1 MNGPNINMLK
11 SRDTWAVLGL
21 PFDVVDL
28 NRSVTLIEEAI
39 EQNTHCFLSTPNLNF
54 AIAAQSDTAFFNSV
68 VDSDLS
74 VTDGMPLVW
83 VAKLLGV
90 PIKERVAGSTLF
102 DELSCRSRNK
112 KIRVYFFG
120 GQQGVAERAHK
131 QLNET
136 SVGMLSCGFCDP
148 GFVSIEQMSGR
159 DILHAINTA
168 KPDFIVVALGAKK
181 GQAWIQ
187 KNRKYLKA
195 PVISHL
201 GAVIN
206 FIAGDIQR
214 APECWQRFGL
224 EWLWRIKQEPSL
236 WKRYFYDGLMFIK
249 MLLIYIFPLAIYDR
263 LLKRSVCY
271 KQPCVISPSQK
282 ADGVVFLNGS
292 FKASTLESVKQVF
305 SSILSEE
312 KGRVTIDCFKLSYI
326 DAAFI
331 ATLMLFQARLAKQG
345 RELILTKVPKRIS
358 TLLVL
363 NNVRQRFK
371 VKR

>member
-1 MNGPNINMLK
+1 MSLLKRNIW
-11 SRDTWAVLGL
+11 SILGL

-28 NRSVTLIEEAI
+28 NRSVALIEEAI
-39 EQNTHCFLSTPNLNF
+39 EQNTYCFLSTPNLNF

-74 VTDGMPLVW
+74 VADGMPLVW

-90 PIKERVAGSTLF
+90 PLKERVAGSTLF

-136 SVGMLSCGFCDP
+136 SEGMLSCGFFDP
-148 GFVSIEQMSGR
+148 GFVSIEQMSDR

-168 KPDFIVVALGAKK
+168 KPDLIVVALGAKK

-187 KNRKYLKA
+187 KNREYLKA

-206 FIAGDIQR
+206 FVAGNIQR
-214 APECWQRFGL
+214 APKRWQKFGL
-224 EWLWRIKQEPSL
+224 EWVWRIKQEKSL

-249 MLLIYIFPLAIYDR
+249 MLLIYIFPLTVYDR
-263 LLKRSVCY
+263 LLKRSACY
-271 KQPCVISPSQK
+271 KQPCEVSSSQK
-282 ADGVVFLNGS
+282 ADRVVFLNGC
-292 FKASTLESVKQVF
+292 FKASTLQSVKQVF

-312 KGRVTIDCFKLSYI
+312 KGHVTIDCCKLSYI

-331 ATLMLFQARLAKQG
+331 ATLMLFQARLVKQG
-345 RELILTKVPKRIS
+345 RELILIKMPKRIS

-371 VKR
+371 AKR